1 MAYNDDEARD
11 QKGRWTRSGDSGEL
25 PRGVIDPRATDVAGD
40 KWNSSTAKRLE
51 AEYAAVRPDL
61 DAIVTKGIE
70 EGADVETGGGGA
82 SWDSLSGDA
91 QEKAQDAFNE
101 QNHDSY
107 YDSEVQNWADNGE
120 ALNEA
125 KHNVADDND
134 FKEEFLAGFIEDR
147 GDDEEPLPYTA
158 QQLSDAMEITANDD
172 GGDPEVTFNRD
183 KLGEPNN
190 LNPNES
196 PDQLALPGVDIKPI
210 KGPDKFTPE
219 LEDALRDAYIEAFNE
234 EAEKKA
240 GDIEPPDYLNESAH
254 EGTQSAW
261 DNMDDEAKYE
271 WTKNNTEVISDADEG
286 DGGGSTTLE
295 LPEKFDPMNET
306 SGEDYR
312 RTQAIAKYL
321 SDHRAAQLIT
331 ERANAGIIGPKW
343 AITRPENNSRGDW
356 IVHSKT
362 DLKGTHY
369 ATEAEANAALA
380 SKLKEGSAPKDAAW
394 TERMLG
400 EVQSV
405 DNRLWSGWKSSSTG
419 EEGRILQ
426 VAAADELGGRL
437 REQKTVDKPQDHPEN
452 DPPEVV
458 AAKATVGDSQASPY
472 KTQMSKS
479 LIAAYNAGA
488 PPDVIKAFHKLVYPG
503 LTTTGP
509 LKENDLDPAAKKTV
523 QDWEK
528 SQKYNVADIPNTPV
542 MKSEAVDG
550 FIRLPEVSIARNG
563 AASTTISRDVANGWS
578 GTTNYAPSGINKQA
592 VIASANEQFKNIGGY
607 EGVKAAIRAKWEAT
621 QYLLDRADMPVVQAY
636 RGITMPHKLEGAATK
651 NEFNTPISGVV
662 KAYHNGKDADEF
674 VDYNLADAK
683 VGDSVT
689 IKSGKTI
696 TKESMDGG
704 GYSAIDNKIQ
714 FGKWTYEQP
723 QETQSRI
730 VMRAEV
736 PRTAVVSVPAYGV
749 NVHSEQEVVVVGT
762 AWRNWDAW
770 SGRAPSFEQVPM
782 GAKESGDKEA
792 ALGALKTANTDAANK
807 EMADLEEFVGGLK
820 TAKKAA

>member
-70 EGADVETGGGGA
+70 EGADVETGGGGG

-91 QEKAQDAFNE
+91 QEKAQDAFND

-107 YDSEVQNWADNGE
+107 YDSEVENWADNGE

-172 GGDPEVTFNRD
+172 GGDPEVKFNRD
-183 KLGEPNN
+183 FLSEPNN
-190 LNPNES
+190 LNPNEH
-196 PDQLALPGVDIKPI
+196 PDQLALPGVDVKPI
-210 KGPDKFTPE
+210 KGSDKFTPE
-219 LEDALRDAYIEAFNE
+219 LEDALRDAYIEAFNK

-240 GDIEPPDYLNESAH
+240 SDIDPPDYLNEQAH
-254 EGTQSAW
+254 EATQSAW
-261 DNMDDEAKYE
+261 DEMDDEAKYE
-271 WTKNNTEVISDADEG
+271 WAKNNTEVISDDDDE
-286 DGGGSTTLE
+286 DGGRSTTLE

-306 SGEDYR
+306 SGEDYQ
-312 RTQAIAKYL
+312 RTQAVAKYL

-331 ERANAGIIGPKW
+331 ERAEAGRIGVAGHGGP
-343 AITRPENNSRGDW
+343 NSPGVD
-356 IVHSKT
+356 KA
-362 DLKGTHY
+362 K
-369 ATEAEANAALA
+369 
-380 SKLKEGSAPKDAAW
+380 W